1 MLVVNEEHNHTLG
14 TKAHEPGSSC
24 ALCQES
30 IYFPVIVGIDRN
42 RTSYHPGC
50 AVQVAQALLIPTCA
64 RWYNSEMRKFLS
76 RRRGQW
82 QG

>member
-14 TKAHEPGSSC
+14 TKAHVPGSSC

-42 RTSYHPGC
+42 QTSYHPGC
-50 AVQVAQALLIPTCA
+50 AAQVAQALLSDVLQLLLSGPGPTK
-64 RWYNSEMRKFLS
+64 EE
-76 RRRGQW
+76 
-82 QG
+82 